1 MKISVYT
8 AENDQ
13 IIVSFLNDENP
24 NQESGFSFSGSLDDM
39 KELNEKLSET
49 IKEMENVKDVE
60 VVWNPRSQR
69 HERVEK
75 K

>member
-24 NQESGFSFSGSLDDM
+24 NQASGFSFSGSLDEM
-39 KELNEKLSET
+39 KDLNEKLSET
-49 IKEMENVKDVE
+49 IKEMESVL
-60 VVWNPRSQR
+60 
-69 HERVEK
+69 
-75 K
+75 